1 MSIERRNLDIA
12 GGGGSIL
19 LGVVAALPWL
29 HGFSFSR
36 GYDLFLWVYNGWYL
50 NSSLDSGSL
59 PNWSVYGAC
68 GQPFFK
74 IAGLADGLLLAVLM
88 GVVGVF
94 EGVQIFVLLLYIFA
108 ALGLYRLAYS
118 LLDCRFAAWLAATA
132 YALSWFITFTVYFQA
147 YLSNMLIYACMPWFV
162 FYLRKAILTRG
173 AIAAWYAAIVLAC
186 AMLANPQVAIKM
198 LCIGMVL
205 AWPILKRDTWR
216 VWGGVL
222 CCVVLAALAFST
234 FDIVSALRL
243 RDEVLTINS
252 RQNSFVG
259 PFTLVAIP
267 AFALG
272 LLTDFVSGHRWP
284 QMYLWELLYSEYPGI
299 IAVSLAAF
307 AWVHNRV
314 GMVKLLWC
322 GVGLGYA
329 LFFVIVPQLPAS
341 PWLGTSHNVLIF
353 PIFFLS
359 LLVGYGAIGL
369 QRKLSAR
376 WGAPRA
382 NRALF
387 AVASLLFIEFYGLLL
402 GLKIWGTG
410 NTAPEDLPEVGIWGE
425 VASSM
430 RKMDSEPRF
439 FSLNPDWTIGLF
451 PVMIGL
457 PTANVIELRQRSPDY
472 QAYVNLLV
480 RCNQAA
486 GCGVA
491 PSALLAPLNVA
502 FVDVPRKF
510 FTYVGPNSK
519 AAGDDLY
526 REGLDLF
533 DRDTRLRRFASRPI
547 ATSDRGPQAVTT
559 TWSPLDGKSAVGEV
573 PIGIAQV
580 VYENAYRLPAF
591 VAQHTVAIVG
601 DGDFRAATI
610 ERVIALPGY
619 DPQLVLFLL
628 IDSLDELSREHQL
641 ALAGYIA
648 ADGDHSQSAVAQ
660 IGLTQLA
667 AWYKSP
673 EKETLPAIEYWR
685 RDGVERLEI
694 GLTKGVRKDRFLFVS
709 QQRFQDWRGYYIGG
723 EEASVFKAT
732 AGLTAVFLR
741 ASTRE
746 VTLQYNLPSIEIWG
760 RLFSLVSFVG
770 ATAIAWGMERRM
782 PLFRKWSRKMANKAI

>member
-1 MSIERRNLDIA
+1 LSIERRNLDIA
-12 GGGGSIL
+12 GGGGSVL

-50 NSSLDSGSL
+50 NRSLYSGGL
-59 PNWSVYGAC
+59 PNWSIYGAC

-74 IAGLADGLLLAVLM
+74 IAGLADGVLLATLM
-88 GVVGVF
+88 GAVGVF
-94 EGVQIFVLLLYIFA
+94 EGVQLFVLLLYIVA

-118 LLDCRFAAWLAATA
+118 LLGCRFSAWLAAAA
-132 YALSWFITFTVYFQA
+132 YTLSWFITFTVYFQA

-162 FYLRKAILTRG
+162 FYLRKAILTRST
-173 AIAAWYAAIVLAC
+173 IAAWYAAIVLAS

-198 LCIGMVL
+198 LFIGTVL
-205 AWPILKRDTWR
+205 ALPILNRDTWR
-216 VWGGVL
+216 VWGGIL
-222 CCVVLAALAFST
+222 CCVVLAALAFSI

-267 AFALG
+267 AFVLG

-284 QMYLWELLYSEYPGI
+284 EMHLWELLYSEYPGI
-299 IAVSLAAF
+299 IVVSMAVF
-307 AWVHNRV
+307 AWVYNRV
-314 GMVKLLWC
+314 GMVTLLWW
-322 GVGLGYA
+322 GVVMGYA
-329 LFFVIVPQLPAS
+329 LFFVIVPKLPAS
-341 PWLGTSHNVLIF
+341 PWLGTSHNVLVF

-369 QRKLSAR
+369 RRKLSAS
-376 WGAPRA
+376 WGEIRA
-382 NRALF
+382 IRALC
-387 AVASLLFIEFYGLLL
+387 AVACLLFIEFYGLLL

-410 NTAPEDLPEVGIWGE
+410 NTAPEDLPEVGMWGE
-425 VASSM
+425 VAKAM
-430 RKMDSEPRF
+430 REMDSAPRF

-451 PVMIGL
+451 PVIIGL

-472 QAYVNLLV
+472 QAYMNLLT
-480 RCNQAA
+480 RCNQVP

-491 PSALLAPLNVA
+491 PSALLAPLNIA
-502 FVDVPRKF
+502 FVDVPLKF

-519 AAGDDLY
+519 AAGEDLY
-526 REGLDLF
+526 REGLALF

-547 ATSDRGPQAVTT
+547 APSDRRPQAVTT
-559 TWSPLDGKSAVGEV
+559 TWSPLNDKPALDER
-573 PIGIAQV
+573 PTDIAQV

-591 VAQHTVAIVG
+591 VAQRTVAIVG
-601 DGDFRAATI
+601 DGDFRAAVF
-610 ERVIALPGY
+610 ERVVALPGY
-619 DPQLVLFLL
+619 DPQLVLYLL

-648 ADGDHSQSAVAQ
+648 ADGDNAQSAVAQ
-660 IGLTQLA
+660 IELTQLA

-673 EKETLPAIEYWR
+673 EKETVPAIEYWR
-685 RDGVERLEI
+685 QGGAERLEI
-694 GLTKGVRKDRFLFVS
+694 GLTRGVRKGRFLFVS
-709 QQRFQDWRGYYIGG
+709 QQRFQDWKGYYGDG
-723 EEASVFKAT
+723 EEAPVFKAM

-741 ASTRE
+741 PSIRE
-746 VTLQYNLPSIEIWG
+746 VILEYHLPRIETWG
-760 RLFSLVSFVG
+760 RLFSLVSFIGITIV
-770 ATAIAWGMERRM
+770 AWGIGRGFT
-782 PLFRKWSRKMANKAI
+782 PFRKWSRKMVNKAI

>member
-1 MSIERRNLDIA
+1 MSIERRNIDIA
-12 GGGGSIL
+12 GGGGSAL
-19 LGVVAALPWL
+19 LGVIAALPWL

-50 NSSLDSGSL
+50 NRSLYSGSL

-74 IAGLADGLLLAVLM
+74 IAGIADGFLLAALM
-88 GVVGVF
+88 GVVGIF
-94 EGVQIFVLLLYIFA
+94 EGVQVFVLLLYVAA

-118 LLDCRFAAWLAATA
+118 LLDCRFAAWLATAA

-147 YLSNMLIYACMPWFV
+147 YLSNMLIYACMPWFI

-173 AIAAWYAAIVLAC
+173 PIAAWYAAIILAC

-198 LCIGMVL
+198 LCIGAVL
-205 AWPILKRDTWR
+205 ALPILNRDTWR
-216 VWGGVL
+216 VWGGIL
-222 CCVVLAALAFST
+222 CCVVLAALAFSI

-284 QMYLWELLYSEYPGI
+284 QMHLWELLYSEYPGI
-299 IAVSLAAF
+299 IVVSIAVF
-307 AWVHNRV
+307 AWLYNRV

-329 LFFVIVPQLPAS
+329 LFFVIMPMLPAS
-341 PWLGTSHNVLIF
+341 PWLGTSHNMLIF

-369 QRKLSAR
+369 RRKLRAR
-376 WGAPRA
+376 WGKTRA

-387 AVASLLFIEFYGLLL
+387 FAAFLLFFEFYGLLL

-410 NTAPEDLPEVGIWGE
+410 GTAPEDLPEVGIWGE
-425 VASSM
+425 VAKAM
-430 RKMDSEPRF
+430 RKMDSAPRF

-451 PVMIGL
+451 PVMTDL

-472 QAYVNLLV
+472 QAYMNLLA
-480 RCNQAA
+480 RCNRGV

-491 PSALLAPLNVA
+491 PSALLAPLNIA
-502 FVDVPRKF
+502 FVDVPLKF

-526 REGLDLF
+526 REGLALF

-547 ATSDRGPQAVTT
+547 APSDRGPQAVTT
-559 TWSPLDGKSAVGEV
+559 TWSPLNEPAVGEV

-580 VYENAYRLPAF
+580 VYENGYRLPAF

-601 DGDFRAATI
+601 DGDFRATTFAG
-610 ERVIALPGY
+610 VIALPGY
-619 DPQLVLFLL
+619 DPQLVLYLL
-628 IDSLDELSREHQL
+628 IDSLDELSRDHQL

-648 ADGDHSQSAVAQ
+648 ADDNHPQSAAAR
-660 IGLTQLA
+660 IELTQLA
-667 AWYKSP
+667 ALYKSP
-673 EKETLPAIEYWR
+673 AKETVPAIEYWR
-685 RDGVERLEI
+685 RNGAERLEI

-709 QQRFQDWRGYYIGG
+709 QQRFQDWKGYYGDG

-741 ASTRE
+741 ASMRE
-746 VTLQYNLPSIEIWG
+746 VVLQYNLPRIEIWG

-770 ATAIAWGMERRM
+770 AAAIAWGVERRI
-782 PLFRKWSRKMANKAI
+782 PLFRKWSRKMLNKAI